1 MPPDLR
7 TTVLRSAVD
16 HIAAHGP
23 DSLSMR
29 EVARSAGVSHQAPY
43 HHFTDRAGI
52 FEAIA
57 GEGFALLGVEL
68 LAALDEPGADPATA
82 LLEGYVC
89 FALDNPGHFRVMFR
103 PDLCPEFSDPEVI
116 DAADRTFGVLVDF
129 VRDSLGPDA
138 SVDKIRARAT
148 AMWAVAHGL
157 ATLLI
162 DGPLEKQLGQV
173 SDRRR
178 FIRAV
183 AAQTG
188 LTTRSDS

>member
-1 MPPDLR
+1 MPTDLR
-7 TTVLRSAVD
+7 DTVLRSAVD

-23 DSLSMR
+23 DSLSLR
-29 EVARSAGVSHQAPY
+29 EVARAAGVSHQAPY

-57 GEGFALLGVEL
+57 GEGFALLEAQL
-68 LAALDEPGADPATA
+68 LTALTETDTDRCTA

-89 FALDNPGHFRVMFR
+89 FALDHRGHFRVMFQ
-103 PDLCPEFSDPEVI
+103 PDLCPDELDPEV
-116 DAADRTFGVLVDF
+116 AAAGDRAFGVLIDF

-138 SVDKIRARAT
+138 GVDEIRARAT
-148 AMWAVAHGL
+148 AMWSMAHGL

-173 SDRRR
+173 TDRRR

-188 LTTRSDS
+188 LTTRSEP